1 MATGGGPSIKSVE
14 IDPDIALIAPNLMKT
29 APGIY
34 SSNLNDEE
42 VKKRETL
49 IMDFVVEGDLANVDL
64 TLEGDEGDV
73 YDDMLGNNNNCC
85 EISDKENI
93 TPNVQKKMHAE
104 KASLQPSESSS
115 SYMTPSTK
123 HFLGTESKKTQQSG
137 EKLSLIK
144 RGKRAIP
151 SNDDENEISLK
162 TRRIQKL
169 FDQEVELNTLKI
181 EHEKKCVL

>member
-1 MATGGGPSIKSVE
+1 
-14 IDPDIALIAPNLMKT
+14 
-29 APGIY
+29 
-34 SSNLNDEE
+34 
-42 VKKRETL
+42 
-49 IMDFVVEGDLANVDL
+49 
-64 TLEGDEGDV
+64 
-73 YDDMLGNNNNCC
+73 
-85 EISDKENI
+85 
-93 TPNVQKKMHAE
+93 MHAE
-104 KASLQPSESSS
+104 KASLQPSDSSS

-144 RGKRAIP
+144 RGIKRAIP

-181 EHEKKCVL
+181 EHEKKMCALKEQHLKKMQKHELRAAIATAEIAELQLTITKK